1 MRTLKIELSEGRPIS
16 RSATKITASV
26 TVELGAENGKP
37 LGTLFQFR
45 RALGPHGV
53 AAAVGVPQFFNHYVR
68 NNTRLLHAH
77 ARKADESAFTVT
89 ELGTPR
95 TDNPRYHV
103 FVLDGVLI
111 DGTNRQYYDDATN
124 AWVNLPNPWSGA
136 TLATGEQINYA
147 NRVAGQVFIVTDK
160 GVYYNGAKIVNY
172 SGPTYKPSNGTVMF
186 YDGLLF
192 ASWDDGV
199 LRTYA
204 WTPGGSVGSPINSF
218 NLIATHFLRAMAVV
232 GGVVYAVSG
241 YGRLL
246 RYDRVSN
253 SWSYVEQAESV
264 LEFYSAMVVQGTLR
278 LGDYPNGDQW
288 VVNSSNALERLPNY
302 PPEEAGA
309 GPNAREIQA
318 MTMYGGDQV
327 LPLFPWGY
335 VHRQH
340 MATGNWFNQRLYTAP
355 TVNTSEGPYVNEFGN
370 GDWRQR
376 IPCAGLYKDGTFM
389 VGSNTPGNLQA
400 ANGGSVPNRP
410 EYGKVWLLKRP
421 NAFSRELDWK
431 SGQTT
436 FSLEV
441 SAAALILRQDGVEL
455 GRSAGIAPSEFEG
468 SDAIVLQV
476 GDGIYGPFGGTIVG
490 SLIQQEFT

>member
-1 MRTLKIELSEGRPIS
+1 MVRTLKISLADAQPIS
-16 RSATKITASV
+16 RLSSKVTISV
-26 TVELGAENGKP
+26 SVNLGAENGKP
-37 LGTLFQFR
+37 LGTLFQLK
-45 RALGPHGV
+45 RATNPDAPV
-53 AAAVGVPQFFNHYVR
+53 AALGVPQFFNHYVR
-68 NNTRLLHAH
+68 NNTRMLHAH
-77 ARKADESAFTVT
+77 ARKTDTAFTVT

-124 AWVNLPNPWSGA
+124 TWLNLPNPWFGN
-136 TLATGEQINYA
+136 TLAAGEQVNYA
-147 NRVAGQVFIVTDK
+147 NRVNGQVFIVTDK
-160 GVYYNGAKIVNY
+160 GVHFNGAKIINY
-172 SGPTYKPSNGTVMF
+172 AGPTYKPSNGTVLF

-199 LRTYA
+199 IRTYA
-204 WTPGGSVGSPINSF
+204 WTPGAAVGAPINSF

-241 YGRLL
+241 YGRLI

-253 SWSYVEQAESV
+253 AWSYVTQSESV
-264 LEFYSAMVVQGTLR
+264 LEFYCAMVVNGTLR

-288 VVNSSNALERLPNY
+288 ILNSGTLERFPNY

-309 GPNAREIQA
+309 GPNVREIQA

-335 VHRQH
+335 VHKLS
-340 MATGNWFNQRLYTAP
+340 ASTGAWSYQRLYTAP
-355 TVNTSEGPYVNEFGN
+355 AVNTSEGPYVNEFGN

-376 IPCAGLYKDGTFM
+376 IPCAGLYKDGAFM

-400 ANGGSVPNRP
+400 ANFGSVSNLP
-410 EYGKVWLLKRP
+410 EYGRVWLLKRP
-421 NAFSRELDWK
+421 HAFSRELDWK
-431 SGQTT
+431 SGTT
-436 FSLEV
+436 VFKLEI
-441 SAAALILRQDGVEL
+441 S
-455 GRSAGIAPSEFEG
+455 SAGLVLSQDDVVLGTGAGISPSEFEG
-468 SDAIVLQV
+468 TDPITIQV
-476 GDGIYGPFGGTIVG
+476 GEGIYGPFGGNIIG
-490 SLIQQEFT
+490 SLIQQEF